1 MGLVYTPRVIER
13 TSLVRS
19 KVAPPLGFALSA
31 KGFRPFFLGAA
42 AFAGV
47 ALPAWIAVLSGASL
61 PKGYLDPV
69 SWHAHEML
77 FGFTIAVIAGFLLTA
92 VGNWTQRET
101 VVGPPLLALA
111 GLWAAGRA
119 AVMFAP
125 LLPRGVPLAID
136 GAFMPILAVVLAR
149 PLVATRNRKNL
160 VMVALVSALAGASIA
175 MHADALGWLPGAAPR
190 AARVGLDLVTVMVS
204 VIAGRVFPMFTRNA
218 TGDQAIRTIPALD
231 RVTLAGLALLV
242 VLDAAGASRIA
253 AVVAGLVAIT
263 AAARTARWG
272 AGRSS
277 REPLLWVL
285 HLGHAWIPIGLALRA
300 LSALTP
306 AIPASLGTHA
316 LTAGAIGTLTLGM
329 MARVALGH
337 TGRILAAPRSA
348 TGAFVLVTIGAVV
361 RVASPVLGPAAY
373 VRALSIA
380 GTAWALAFV
389 LFLVGYATILL
400 APRADGK
407 PG

>member
-1 MGLVYTPRVIER
+1 MIER

-19 KVAPPLGFALSA
+19 KAAAPRGTALSA

-42 AFAGV
+42 VFAGV
-47 ALPAWIAVLSGASL
+47 VLPVWIAVLSGARL
-61 PKGYLDPV
+61 PAGYLDPV

-77 FGFTIAVIAGFLLTA
+77 FGFAVAVIAGFLLTA

-101 VVGPPLLALA
+101 LTGPPLLGLA
-111 GLWAAGRA
+111 GLWIAGRL
-119 AVMFAP
+119 AVLGAP

-136 GAFMPILAVVLAR
+136 GAFLPILAVVLAR
-149 PLVATRNRKNL
+149 PLIATGNRRNL
-160 VMVALVSALAGASIA
+160 VMVALVSALGAASIA
-175 MHADALGWLPGAAPR
+175 MHADALGWLPGAGPR
-190 AARVGLDLVTVMVS
+190 AARVGLDLVTLMVS

-218 TGDQAIRTIPALD
+218 TNDASIRTIPALD

-242 VLDAAGASRIA
+242 ALDAAGATRLAAGVA
-253 AVVAGLVAIT
+253 AVVAL
-263 AAARTARWG
+263 AAAGRTARWG
-272 AGRSS
+272 AARSG

-285 HLGHAWIPIGLALRA
+285 HLGHAWIPVGLALRA
-300 LSALTP
+300 AAAIVP

-316 LTAGAIGTLTLGM
+316 LTAGALGTLTLGM
-329 MARVALGH
+329 MARVSLGH
-337 TGRILAAPRSA
+337 TGRVLAAPRTA
-348 TGAFVLVTIGAVV
+348 TAAFVLVTLGAIV

-373 VRALSIA
+373 VRALSVA
-380 GTAWALAFV
+380 GAAWALAFV
-389 LFLVGYATILL
+389 LFLVGYGAILL